1 MTTTQIIQYAICA
14 LGGVALFLYGMNVLG
29 NGLEKVSGGK
39 MEKILEKLTGNI
51 IKAVLLGA
59 VVTAVIQSSSAT
71 TVIVVG
77 LVNSGVLQ
85 LRSAVGIIMG
95 ANIGTTVT
103 GQILR
108 LGGGEGSS
116 VGTIMD
122 FLSTDYLAP
131 MLAIVGIVITLVAK
145 KDTLKAIGD
154 IAMGLGVLFVGM
166 NTLSDSVK
174 PLSELQAF
182 QDLFATLENPILG
195 ILAGALI
202 TALVQ
207 SSSASVG
214 ILQAVSD
221 TGMLTFAA
229 AFPIIMGQNIG
240 TTSTSLISSIGA
252 SKNAKRASMI
262 HVYFNVIG
270 TILFLAAVYIL
281 KGLDILPASLWEST
295 MNRGDIANFHT
306 LFNVVVTIFFIP
318 FHMLLVKL
326 AEWTVRIAPEDED
339 ELLTNSPENM
349 LDSRFLK
356 SPSLAIQYANTAVAY
371 MGQLAKENFKM
382 SCGLHKEYNAKNVE
396 KIKEYENIIDRT
408 EDKLNSYLVA
418 ITDCELSAAES
429 KSVTSLLH
437 AITDFERIG
446 DYSVNIMQSSENMK
460 ETDNKLSDMAI
471 EELDVISSAVE
482 EIIDMSITAVEYD
495 DIKIAA
501 RIEPL
506 EQTIDNLDDELKRRH
521 ISRLKTGDC
530 AIERGIRFL
539 DMLSDIERI
548 ADHCSNI
555 AVHILSR
562 NDDKDEVNHH
572 EYIDEIHKGGTKDY
586 AEAYEE
592 FGKKYSLS

>member
-131 MLAIVGIVITLVAK
+131 MLAIVGIVITLIAK

-182 QDLFATLENPILG
+182 QDLFATLENPVLDIN
-195 ILAGALI
+195 AGTLI

-252 SKNAKRASMI
+252 SKNANRASMI
-262 HVYFNVIG
+262 HVYFKVIG

-349 LDSRFLK
+349 F
-356 SPSLAIQYANTAVAY
+356 PQIP
-371 MGQLAKENFKM
+371 
-382 SCGLHKEYNAKNVE
+382 
-396 KIKEYENIIDRT
+396 
-408 EDKLNSYLVA
+408 
-418 ITDCELSAAES
+418 
-429 KSVTSLLH
+429 VTC
-437 AITDFERIG
+437 
-446 DYSVNIMQSSENMK
+446 YSVCKHSCCIYGSACK
-460 ETDNKLSDMAI
+460 GKL
-471 EELDVISSAVE
+471 
-482 EIIDMSITAVEYD
+482 
-495 DIKIAA
+495 
-501 RIEPL
+501 
-506 EQTIDNLDDELKRRH
+506 
-521 ISRLKTGDC
+521 
-530 AIERGIRFL
+530 
-539 DMLSDIERI
+539 
-548 ADHCSNI
+548 
-555 AVHILSR
+555 
-562 NDDKDEVNHH
+562 
-572 EYIDEIHKGGTKDY
+572 
-586 AEAYEE
+586 
-592 FGKKYSLS
+592 